1 VCDFAEEELVEYLL
15 WVEAEKARAA
25 EIRPAKDQGKTHWP
39 LREERLPAVAVEG

>member
-25 EIRPAKDQGKTHWP
+25 ETRPAKVRGEIHRR
-39 LREERLPAVAVEG
+39 LREQRPPAVAVEG